1 MGVHVDLFAHEGGF
15 TPRPAYQVIEAAR
28 QQRLTGELALA
39 TAPTTRV
46 YLRDGEVYFAERAT
60 DSALGV
66 RLLVAGVLSRPQL
79 DRAITLVEGVE
90 HLGRMF
96 ERDAS
101 IDRHGV
107 EVAIEHMTDEA
118 LAFAAPETVAG
129 YRMALYRRHP
139 SGIDRWGDAEGEP
152 PAQPAPAQQPAAP
165 APVQFAPPSS
175 PPVQHAAIPVLSPI
189 AAAPGP
195 ITARLSA
202 VEAVRAIATSGLADE
217 VANAVR
223 EALAAIESAAQPDIP
238 LMPSDFGVA
247 QPVRTF
253 SF

>member
-28 QQRLTGELALA
+28 QQGLTGELALA

-46 YLRDGEVYFAERAT
+46 YLRDGQVYFAERAT

-66 RLLVAGVLSRPQL
+66 RLLVTGVLTRPQL

-101 IDRHGV
+101 IDRIAV
-107 EVAIEHMTDEA
+107 EVAIEHMTDEV

-139 SGIDRWGDAEGEP
+139 SGIDRWLVEDEE
-152 PAQPAPAQQPAAP
+152 PAAEAVAP
-165 APVQFAPPSS
+165 EVVAPVVGFAPPSS
-175 PPVQHAAIPVLSPI
+175 PPVATDAPL
-189 AAAPGP
+189 AAPV
-195 ITARLSA
+195 TVHLSA
-202 VEAVRAIATSGLADE
+202 VEAVRAIATGGLANE

-223 EALAAIESAAQPDIP
+223 EALAAIESAAQPEIP
-238 LMPSDFGVA
+238 LLPSDFGVA